1 MYINARAVA
10 ASAPSF
16 VYLIYICLYTCRHD
30 GADIYRAG
38 DVQVYVHEHHVVDV
52 QYAAVNEDVG
62 ILSEALVSDI
72 AQCIYKTPVC
82 DVARL

>member
-1 MYINARAVA
+1 MNINAPRRA

-16 VYLIYICLYTCRHD
+16 VYLIYICIYTCRHD

-52 QYAAVNEDVG
+52 QASAVNEDVG
-62 ILSEALVSDI
+62 ILSEALVGDI
-72 AQCIYKTPVC
+72 AQCVYKTPVC